1 MGEFMTD
8 TEDDPFGEQAVD
20 VELAG
25 VMPVEFVAFHSQ
37 NHLAFLHYAQW
48 ELGDGNVA
56 AAAVED
62 VFTFLLQ
69 VWPEALQEASLPG
82 FAWSHLREH
91 VARYKAAEVVP
102 VALVKTAQFAA
113 LRRASR
119 RQLKAQQV
127 STIGLYEA
135 IAELPERHYD
145 VVLLTFVLEL
155 ERRQVAQLM
164 GITPTTV
171 RSHIHTARRTLAEKI
186 NLDWTPGE
194 EKDL

>member
-8 TEDDPFGEQAVD
+8 TDDDPFGEQAVD

-25 VMPVEFVAFHSQ
+25 VIPVEFTAFHSQ
-37 NHLAFLHYAQW
+37 NHQAFLGYARW
-48 ELGDGNVA
+48 ELGDGKVA
-56 AAAVED
+56 EAVVDD

-69 VWPEALQEASLPG
+69 VWPEALLEASLPG
-82 FAWSHLREH
+82 FAWSQLREH

-102 VALVKTAQFAA
+102 VALVQTAQFAA

-119 RQLKAQQV
+119 RHLKAQPV
-127 STIGLYEA
+127 STLGLYEA
-135 IAELPERHYD
+135 IAELPERVYD
-145 VVLLTFVLEL
+145 VVLLTFVLGR
-155 ERRQVAQLM
+155 ERSQVAQLM
-164 GITPTTV
+164 GISPTTV
-171 RSHIHTARRTLAEKI
+171 RSHIYTARWLLAAKI

>member
-1 MGEFMTD
+1 MTD

-48 ELGDGNVA
+48 ELGDGKVA
-56 AAAVED
+56 AAVVED

-69 VWPEALQEASLPG
+69 VWPEALQEASLPA
-82 FAWSHLREH
+82 FAWAQLREH
-91 VARYKAAEVVP
+91 VARYKAAEAVP

-119 RQLKAQQV
+119 RRLKAQPV
-127 STIGLYEA
+127 STLGLYEA

-145 VVLLTFVLEL
+145 VVLLTFVMEL

-164 GITPTTV
+164 GISPTTV
-171 RSHIHTARRTLAEKI
+171 RSHIYTARRTLAEKI